1 MYGAPIRAMH
11 TASNSSKSGAF
22 IISLALLLGL
32 FGIASFA
39 THHAWANTAAI
50 RTDQS
55 DYAPESV
62 VHINGTGFVANS
74 TVTLTL
80 TNPDNSTATWNAQT
94 NSNGDFATSYQID
107 SMAGSYSLVATDGTN
122 TATTSFTDSVQV
134 ATTTTLNAVASPV
147 AAGTTGVAWSGT
159 VSGSVAVPNGSTVQ
173 LLEAPGGC
181 TGTFAVVATTTTSG
195 GSFSDTFTTPSFGI
209 YGIDAKF
216 PTTVNLPH
224 VWTTSTS
231 SCQTVIVLPLTY
243 SVFVTTSGLPN
254 TVDFDIT
261 TTILPQLCSPGCTGQ
276 PGGTTVTLTYLFAQT
291 PTISTTSTVSGAPGV
306 QYAST
311 TAPVSVTSANSGH
324 TYTFNYQTQ
333 YLVTYAH
340 SGCDLA
346 VSDPSPEWVNSG
358 GSATGIF
365 PAQVNNVA
373 GDTRCNYV
381 SDDRPSNITSPTT
394 VTAAYQEQFLVT
406 YADTGCVLHVTDPS
420 SEWVNSGA
428 SATGVFPAVVDNGAG
443 TKCVFVSDNRPG
455 AITAPSTIT
464 ATYQT
469 QYFLTVNAT
478 PSWIPSSFLVSGAGG
493 WYNSGATVSLKA
505 ATGPFTGPDGY
516 AYYFN
521 GWTVDSTAQTGNP
534 ITVTMNAPHTAT
546 ANYVTPQY
554 LTFGWSG
561 PASLSKGQVGTFTA
575 SYTIAA
581 NVALTNVKVQ
591 GGITVKATSIVV
603 SCDGQVVWTGSSWP
617 SNSGGVTLSACGGT
631 NNLKINTSN
640 NNNVLT
646 LTFGSMAAGSSHT
659 LSIQY
664 NWSSSSSGTYNITG
678 AWSASCSSIFGT
690 LTTPYTR
697 AGSVTVN

>member
-1 MYGAPIRAMH
+1 MH
-11 TASNSSKSGAF
+11 TVSNSKSGAF
-22 IISLALLLGL
+22 VLSLVLLLGV
-32 FGIASFA
+32 FGIVSFA
-39 THHAWANTAAI
+39 THHAWADTAAI
-50 RTDQS
+50 WTDQS
-55 DYAPESV
+55 DYAPESI
-62 VHINGTGFVANS
+62 VHINGTGFAANS

-80 TNPDNSTATWNAQT
+80 TNPDNSTVSWNAST
-94 NSNGDFATSYQID
+94 DNNGDFATSYQID
-107 SMAGSYSLVATDGTN
+107 SMGGSYSLAATDGTN
-122 TATTSFTDSVQV
+122 AATTSFTDSIVV
-134 ATTTTLNAVASPV
+134 STTTALNAVASPV
-147 AAGTTGVAWSGT
+147 SANTAGVGWSGT
-159 VSGSVAVPNGSTVQ
+159 VSASPAVPNGSTVQ

-181 TGTFAVVATTTTSG
+181 TGTFAAVASATTSG
-195 GSFSDTFTTPSFGI
+195 GSFNGTFTAPSFGI
-209 YGIDAKF
+209 YGMEAQF
-216 PTTVNLPH
+216 HTTVNLPH

-231 SCQTVIVLPLTY
+231 SCQAVIVLPLTY

-261 TTILPQLCSPGCTGQ
+261 TAILPQLCSPGCSGQ
-276 PGGTTVTLTYLFAQT
+276 SGGTTVTLTYLFAQT
-291 PTISTTSTVSGAPGV
+291 PTISTTNTVSGTPGV
-306 QYAST
+306 QYVST
-311 TAPVSVTSANSGH
+311 TAPVSVTSANSGQ

-340 SGCDLA
+340 
-346 VSDPSPEWVNSG
+346 
-358 GSATGIF
+358 
-365 PAQVNNVA
+365 
-373 GDTRCNYV
+373 
-381 SDDRPSNITSPTT
+381 
-394 VTAAYQEQFLVT
+394 
-406 YADTGCVLHVTDPS
+406 TGCVLAASDPS

-443 TKCVFVSDNRPG
+443 TRCVFVSDDRPG
-455 AITAPSTIT
+455 AITAPTTIT

-469 QYFLTVNAT
+469 QYLLTVNAA

-521 GWTVDSTAQTGNP
+521 GWTVNSTAQTGNP

-603 SCDGQVVWTGSSWP
+603 SCDGQVVWTGASWP
-617 SNSGGVTLSACGGT
+617 ANSGGVTLSACGGT

-678 AWSASCSSIFGT
+678 AWSASCSSVFGT

-697 AGSVTVN
+697 AGSVTVS